1 GPRRDARENF
11 ELLDGRVREREH
23 AVRVARLVAVFEEAV
38 LLEHPEVEAHAEGAG
53 RARARVD
60 DMDAA
65 DRTGDG
71 VVAEETPTTRGILV
85 VEDPALAGAS
95 RGLLL
100 DRGLGRRGLRG
111 GGLRGGGLGGL
122 PERIV
127 LGGFRGLGAGGA
139 LPEGVVVRGD
149 RRGRGLRGGAT
160 EVVVEVVLSGDGAR
174 EAEDEGSEDEDGQL
188 SPRRSHQAW
197 LHVSGDSGAPTR
209 SARDGIPP

>member
-1 GPRRDARENF
+1 
-11 ELLDGRVREREH
+11 
-23 AVRVARLVAVFEEAV
+23 
-38 LLEHPEVEAHAEGAG
+38 

-65 DRTGDG
+65 DRAEDG
-71 VVAEETPTTRGILV
+71 VVAEEAPTTRGILV
-85 VEDPALAGAS
+85 VEDPALAGTS

-100 DRGLGRRGLRG
+100 DLGLARRGPRGGGLGG
-111 GGLRGGGLGGL
+111 GGLRGGGLGGGGLGGL
-122 PERIV
+122 PGRTV
-127 LGGFRGLGAGGA
+127 LGGFPGLGAGGA

-174 EAEDEGSEDEDGQL
+174 EAEDDGSEDEDGQL